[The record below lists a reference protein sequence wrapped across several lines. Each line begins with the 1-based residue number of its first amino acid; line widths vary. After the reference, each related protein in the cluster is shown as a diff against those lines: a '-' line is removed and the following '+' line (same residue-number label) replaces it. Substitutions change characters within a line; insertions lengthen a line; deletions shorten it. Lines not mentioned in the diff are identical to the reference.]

1 MDYET
6 MRLECLRLATQQ
18 GLKGDEAIAA
28 AAKMMKF
35 SQHGETNSVG
45 GGKAKVIGRD
55 GEMEKPF
62 KDYLQRDDG

>member
-28 AAKMMKF
+28 AERMMKF
-35 SQHGETNSVG
+35 ARSGETNLVG
-45 GGKAKVIGRD
+45 GGKAKVVGRD
-55 GEMEKPF
+55 SDMDKPF
-62 KDYLQRDDG
+62 KDYLQRDTD